1 MTQGGFSDSFL
12 ALRLSSLFCAALS
25 FPRTR
30 ESSQTLALR
39 LSSLFCAAL
48 LCVPPLHAQPQ
59 FSDQTEAAGITYRN
73 VFGGPEKLYILESH
87 GSGAAFFDHDSD
99 GDLDLYIVN
108 GATFATYRDRSG
120 PGNVLYRNRGDGTF
134 GEITREAGVGDAG
147 WGGGVAVG
155 DIDNDGRPDLYV
167 TNYGANV
174 LYRNRGDRFA
184 DATREAGVAGDQ
196 YSASAA
202 FFDYDRDGDIDLYV
216 ANYVAFDAERRPAT
230 PELCTFFGGL
240 SVYCGPKGLV
250 GAPDVLYR
258 NEGDGAFTDVTQASG
273 VAAANR
279 YYGLGVVPA
288 DYDSDGDSDLF
299 VANDET
305 PNVLFQNQG
314 DGTFQDIALIAGVA
328 YNGDGDVEAGMGADF
343 GDYDQDGD
351 PDLYVTHFFTETNT
365 LYRNEGGVRFSDV
378 TTTAGLAAPTV
389 ELLGWGTRFFDYDND
404 GRLDLF
410 VANGHVY
417 PQVDR
422 ATTGATYRQPNQ
434 LFRNEG
440 DARFVPVPAG
450 PGLAQAKVSRGTSVG
465 DYDDDGDIDLF
476 VVELNDAPTLL
487 RNDGGNAGNYLVVQV
502 FGRTDNRDGLGTR
515 IGLQAAGQHQWRT
528 VNGAGS
534 YLSHSDLRAHFG
546 LGATRAIDRVEIA
559 FPNGSTY
566 AVENVPANKLLVVR
580 QGQGHAVLE
589 LGANPF

>member
-1 MTQGGFSDSFL
+1 M
-12 ALRLSSLFCAALS
+12 
-25 FPRTR
+25 
-30 ESSQTLALR
+30 
-39 LSSLFCAAL
+39 L
-48 LCVPPLHAQPQ
+48 LCAPSLRAQPQ
-59 FSDQTEAAGITYRN
+59 FSDQTAAAGITYRN
-73 VFGGPEKLYILESH
+73 VFGGQKKQYILESH

-120 PGNVLYRNRGDGTF
+120 PGNALYRNRGDGTF
-134 GEITREAGVGDAG
+134 AEIAREAGVGDAG
-147 WGGGVAVG
+147 WGSGVAVG
-155 DIDNDGRPDLYV
+155 DLDNDGRPDLYA

-174 LYRNRGDRFA
+174 LYRNRGGDHFA
-184 DATREAGVAGDQ
+184 DTTREAGVGGDQ

-202 FFDYDRDGDIDLYV
+202 FFDYDRDGDLDLYV
-216 ANYVAFDAERRPAT
+216 ANYVVFDAEYLPAK
-230 PELCTFFGGL
+230 PKLCTFFGGL
-240 SVYCGPKGLV
+240 RVYCGPKGLV

-258 NEGDGAFTDVTQASG
+258 NEGNGAFTDVTQASG

-279 YYGLGVVPA
+279 YYGLGVVPT

-314 DGTFQDIALIAGVA
+314 DGTFQDVALIAGVA

-365 LYRNEGGVRFSDV
+365 LYRNEGGARFSDV

-417 PQVDR
+417 PQVDQA
-422 ATTGATYRQPNQ
+422 ATGTSYRQPNQ

-440 DARFVPVPAG
+440 DGRFAPVSAG
-450 PGLAQAKVSRGTSVG
+450 PGLAQAKVSRGTSFG

-487 RNDGGNAGNYLVVQV
+487 RNDGGNTGNYLVVQV
-502 FGRTDNRDGLGTR
+502 FGREDNRDGVGTR
-515 IGLQAAGQHQWRT
+515 IGLQAAGKRQWRT
-528 VNGAGS
+528 VNGAAS
-534 YLSHSDLRAHFG
+534 YLSHSDLRVHFG
-546 LGATRAIDRVEIA
+546 LDAAQAIDRVEITY
-559 FPNGSTY
+559 PNGSTY
-566 AVENVPANKLLVVR
+566 AIENVPANKLLVVR
-580 QGQGHAVLE
+580 QGQGHALLE

>member
-1 MTQGGFSDSFL
+1 M
-12 ALRLSSLFCAALS
+12 RV
-25 FPRTR
+25 FP
-30 ESSQTLALR
+30 
-39 LSSLFCAAL
+39 LFCAAL
-48 LCVPPLHAQPQ
+48 LCVLPLRAQPQ
-59 FSDQTEAAGITYRN
+59 FSDQTAAAGITYRN
-73 VFGGPEKLYILESH
+73 VFGGQEKHYILESH

-108 GATFATYRDRSG
+108 GATFATYRNRSG
-120 PGNVLYRNRGDGTF
+120 PGNALYRNRGDGTF
-134 GEITREAGVGDAG
+134 VEITREAGVGDAG

-155 DIDNDGRPDLYV
+155 DIDNDGRPDLYA

-174 LYRNRGDRFA
+174 LYRNRGSDRFV
-184 DATREAGVAGDQ
+184 DATQEAGVGGDQ

-202 FFDYDRDGDIDLYV
+202 FFDYDSDGDLDLYV
-216 ANYVAFDAERRPAT
+216 ANYVVFDAENLPT
-230 PELCTFFGGL
+230 EPKLCTFFSGL
-240 SVYCGPKGLV
+240 RVYCGPKGLV

-258 NEGDGAFTDVTQASG
+258 NEGDGAFIDVTQASG
-273 VAAANR
+273 VATANR
-279 YYGLGVVPA
+279 YYGLGVVPT

-314 DGTFQDIALIAGVA
+314 DGTFQDVALIAGVA

-365 LYRNEGGVRFSDV
+365 LYRNEGGARFSDV
-378 TTTAGLAAPTV
+378 TTTAGLAAATV
-389 ELLGWGTRFFDYDND
+389 EMLGWGTRFFDYDND

-417 PQVDR
+417 PQVDQ
-422 ATTGATYRQPNQ
+422 AETGTTYRQPNQ

-440 DARFVPVPAG
+440 GGRFAPVSAG
-450 PGLAQAKVSRGTSVG
+450 LGLAQAKVSRGTSFG

-502 FGRTDNRDGLGTR
+502 FGREDNRDGIGTR
-515 IGLQAAGQHQWRT
+515 VSLQAAGKRQWRT
-528 VNGAGS
+528 VNGSGS
-534 YLSHSDLRAHFG
+534 YLSHSALRVHFG
-546 LGATRAIDRVEIA
+546 LGTAQSSDRVEINY
-559 FPNGSTY
+559 PNGNTY
-566 AVENVPANKLLVVR
+566 AIENVPANKLLVVR
-580 QGQGHAVLE
+580 QRQGHALLE
-589 LGANPF
+589 LGVNPF

>member
-1 MTQGGFSDSFL
+1 MRVL
-12 ALRLSSLFCAALS
+12 
-25 FPRTR
+25 P
-30 ESSQTLALR
+30 
-39 LSSLFCAAL
+39 LFCAAL
-48 LCVPPLHAQPQ
+48 LCTLPLRAQPQ
-59 FSDQTEAAGITYRN
+59 FSDQTAAAGITYRN
-73 VFGGPEKLYILESH
+73 VFGGEEKQYILESH

-120 PGNVLYRNRGDGTF
+120 PGNSLYRNRGDGTF
-134 GEITREAGVGDAG
+134 VEITREAGVGDAG

-174 LYRNRGDRFA
+174 LYRNRGGDRFA
-184 DATREAGVAGDQ
+184 DATQEAGVGGDQ

-202 FFDYDRDGDIDLYV
+202 FFDYDRDGDLDLYV
-216 ANYVAFDAERRPAT
+216 ANYVVFDAERLPAK
-230 PELCTFFGGL
+230 PKLCTFFSGL
-240 SVYCGPKGLV
+240 RVYCGPKGLV

-273 VAAANR
+273 VATANR
-279 YYGLGVVPA
+279 YYGLGVVPT

-417 PQVDR
+417 PQVDQ
-422 ATTGATYRQPNQ
+422 AETGTTYRQLNQ

-440 DARFVPVPAG
+440 GGRFAPVSAG
-450 PGLAQAKVSRGTSVG
+450 PGLAQAKVSRGTSFG

-487 RNDGGNAGNYLVVQV
+487 RNDGGNAGNYFVVQV
-502 FGRTDNRDGLGTR
+502 FGREDNRDGVGTR
-515 IGLQAAGQHQWRT
+515 IGLQAGGKGQWRT
-528 VNGAGS
+528 VNGAAS
-534 YLSHSDLRAHFG
+534 YLSHSDLRVHFG
-546 LGATRAIDRVEIA
+546 LGAAQAIDRVEIIY
-559 FPNGSTY
+559 PNGSTY
-566 AVENVPANKLLVVR
+566 AVENVPVNKLLVVR
-580 QGQGHAVLE
+580 QGQGHALLK

>member
-1 MTQGGFSDSFL
+1 M
-12 ALRLSSLFCAALS
+12 RV
-25 FPRTR
+25 FP
-30 ESSQTLALR
+30 LL
-39 LSSLFCAAL
+39 CAAL
-48 LCVPPLHAQPQ
+48 LCALPLRAQPQ
-59 FSDQTEAAGITYRN
+59 FSDQTAAAGITYRN
-73 VFGGPEKLYILESH
+73 VFGGQEKQYIIESH
-87 GSGAAFFDHDSD
+87 GSGAAFFDYDSD

-120 PGNVLYRNRGDGTF
+120 PGNELYRNRGDGTF
-134 GEITREAGVGDAG
+134 VEITREAGVGDAG

-155 DIDNDGRPDLYV
+155 DIDNDGHPDLYA

-174 LYRNRGDRFA
+174 LYRNRDGDRFA
-184 DATREAGVAGDQ
+184 DATRAAGVGGNQ
-196 YSASAA
+196 YSAGAA
-202 FFDYDRDGDIDLYV
+202 FFDYDRDGDLDLYV
-216 ANYVAFDAERRPAT
+216 ANYVVFDAENLPAK
-230 PELCTFFGGL
+230 PKLCTFFSGL
-240 SVYCGPKGLV
+240 RVYCGPKGLV

-279 YYGLGVVPA
+279 YYGLGVVPV

-378 TTTAGLAAPTV
+378 TTTAGLAAATV
-389 ELLGWGTRFFDYDND
+389 EMLGWGTRFFDYDND

-417 PQVDR
+417 PQVDQA
-422 ATTGATYRQPNQ
+422 ATGTTYRQPNQ

-440 DARFVPVPAG
+440 GGRFAPVPAG
-450 PGLAQAKVSRGTSVG
+450 LELAQAKVSRGTSFG

-487 RNDGGNAGNYLVVQV
+487 RNDGGNAGNHLVVQV
-502 FGRTDNRDGLGTR
+502 FGREDNRTVVGTR
-515 IGLQAAGQHQWRT
+515 VNLQAAGKRQWRT
-528 VNGAGS
+528 VNGAAS
-534 YLSHSDLRAHFG
+534 YLSHSDLRVHFG
-546 LGATRAIDRVEIA
+546 LGATQAVDCVEITY
-559 FPNGSTY
+559 PNGSTY
-566 AVENVPANKLLVVR
+566 AVESVPANKLLVIR
-580 QGQGHAVLE
+580 QGQGHALLE

>member
-1 MTQGGFSDSFL
+1 M
-12 ALRLSSLFCAALS
+12 RV
-25 FPRTR
+25 FP
-30 ESSQTLALR
+30 
-39 LSSLFCAAL
+39 LFCAAL
-48 LCVPPLHAQPQ
+48 LCALPLRAQPQ
-59 FSDQTEAAGITYRN
+59 FSDQTAAAGITYRN
-73 VFGGPEKLYILESH
+73 VFGGKEKHYILESH

-120 PGNVLYRNRGDGTF
+120 PGNALYHNRGDGMF
-134 GEITREAGVGDAG
+134 VEITQEAGVGDAG

-174 LYRNRGDRFA
+174 LYRNRGSDRFA
-184 DATREAGVAGDQ
+184 DATQAAGVGGDQ

-202 FFDYDRDGDIDLYV
+202 FFDYDRDGDLDLYV
-216 ANYVAFDAERRPAT
+216 ANYVVFDAENLPAT
-230 PELCTFFGGL
+230 PKLCTFFSGL
-240 SVYCGPKGLV
+240 QVYCGPKGLV

-279 YYGLGVVPA
+279 YYGLGVVPT
-288 DYDSDGDSDLF
+288 DYDSDGDPDLF

-314 DGTFQDIALIAGVA
+314 DGTFQDVALIAGVA
-328 YNGDGDVEAGMGADF
+328 YNGDGDVEAGMGVDF

-378 TTTAGLAAPTV
+378 TTTAGLAAATV
-389 ELLGWGTRFFDYDND
+389 EMLGWGTRFFDYDNN

-410 VANGHVY
+410 IANGHVY
-417 PQVDR
+417 PQVDQA
-422 ATTGATYRQPNQ
+422 ATGTSYRQPNQ

-440 DARFVPVPAG
+440 GRFAPVSAG
-450 PGLAQAKVSRGTSVG
+450 PGLAQTKVSRGTSFG

-487 RNDGGNAGNYLVVQV
+487 RNDGGNAENYLVVQV
-502 FGRTDNRDGLGTR
+502 FGREDNRDGIGTR
-515 IGLQAAGQHQWRT
+515 VNLQTAGKHQWRT
-528 VNGAGS
+528 VNGAAS
-534 YLSHSDLRAHFG
+534 YLSHSDLRVHFG
-546 LGATRAIDRVEIA
+546 LGAAQAIDRVEITY
-559 FPNGSTY
+559 PNGSTY
-566 AVENVPANKLLVVR
+566 AIENVPANKLLVVC
-580 QGQGHAVLE
+580 QGQGHALLE

>member
-1 MTQGGFSDSFL
+1 M
-12 ALRLSSLFCAALS
+12 RV
-25 FPRTR
+25 FP
-30 ESSQTLALR
+30 
-39 LSSLFCAAL
+39 LFCAAL
-48 LCVPPLHAQPQ
+48 LGTLPLRAQPQ
-59 FSDQTEAAGITYRN
+59 FSDQTAAAGITYRN
-73 VFGGPEKLYILESH
+73 VFGGQEKHYILESH

-120 PGNVLYRNRGDGTF
+120 PGNALYRNRGDGTF
-134 GEITREAGVGDAG
+134 VEITREAGVGDAG

-155 DIDNDGRPDLYV
+155 DIDNDGHPDLYA

-174 LYRNRGDRFA
+174 LYRNRGGDRFV
-184 DATREAGVAGDQ
+184 DATQKAGVGGDQ

-202 FFDYDRDGDIDLYV
+202 FFDYDSDGDLDLYV
-216 ANYVAFDAERRPAT
+216 ANYVVFDAENLPAE
-230 PELCTFFGGL
+230 PQLCTFFSGL
-240 SVYCGPKGLV
+240 QVYCGPKGLV

-279 YYGLGVVPA
+279 YYGLGVVPV

-314 DGTFQDIALIAGVA
+314 DGTFQDVALIAGVA

-365 LYRNEGGVRFSDV
+365 LYRNEGGARFSDV
-378 TTTAGLAAPTV
+378 TTTAGLAAATV
-389 ELLGWGTRFFDYDND
+389 EMLGWGTRFFDYDND
-404 GRLDLF
+404 GRLDLL

-417 PQVDR
+417 PQVDQ
-422 ATTGATYRQPNQ
+422 AETGTTYRQPNQ

-440 DARFVPVPAG
+440 GSRFAPASAG
-450 PGLAQAKVSRGTSVG
+450 LGLAQAKVSRGTSFG

-502 FGRTDNRDGLGTR
+502 FGREDNRDGIGTR
-515 IGLQAAGQHQWRT
+515 VSLQAAGKRQWRT
-528 VNGAGS
+528 VNGSGS
-534 YLSHSDLRAHFG
+534 YLSHSDLRVHFG
-546 LGATRAIDRVEIA
+546 LGTAQISDRVEINY
-559 FPNGSTY
+559 PNGNTY
-566 AVENVPANKLLVVR
+566 AIENVPANKLLVVR
-580 QGQGHAVLE
+580 QGQGHALLE
-589 LGANPF
+589 LGVNPF

>member
-1 MTQGGFSDSFL
+1 M
-12 ALRLSSLFCAALS
+12 
-25 FPRTR
+25 
-30 ESSQTLALR
+30 
-39 LSSLFCAAL
+39 L
-48 LCVPPLHAQPQ
+48 LCAPSLRAQPQ
-59 FSDQTEAAGITYRN
+59 FSDQTAAAGITYRN
-73 VFGGPEKLYILESH
+73 VFGGQKKQYILESH

-120 PGNVLYRNRGDGTF
+120 PGNALYRNRGDGTF
-134 GEITREAGVGDAG
+134 AEIAREAGVGDAG
-147 WGGGVAVG
+147 WGSGVAVG
-155 DIDNDGRPDLYV
+155 DLDNDGRPDLYA

-174 LYRNRGDRFA
+174 LYRNRGGDHFA
-184 DATREAGVAGDQ
+184 DTTREAGVGGDQ

-202 FFDYDRDGDIDLYV
+202 FFDYDRDGDLDLYV
-216 ANYVAFDAERRPAT
+216 ANYVVFDAERLPAK
-230 PELCTFFGGL
+230 PKLCTFFSGL
-240 SVYCGPKGLV
+240 RVYCGPKGLV

-273 VAAANR
+273 VATANR
-279 YYGLGVVPA
+279 YYGLGVVPT

-314 DGTFQDIALIAGVA
+314 DGTFQDVALIAGVA

-365 LYRNEGGVRFSDV
+365 LYRNEGGARFSDV

-417 PQVDR
+417 PQVDQA
-422 ATTGATYRQPNQ
+422 ATGTSYRQPNQ

-440 DARFVPVPAG
+440 DGRFAPVSAG
-450 PGLAQAKVSRGTSVG
+450 PGLAQAKVSRGTSFG

-487 RNDGGNAGNYLVVQV
+487 RNDGGNTGNYLVVQV
-502 FGRTDNRDGLGTR
+502 FGREDNRDGVGTR
-515 IGLQAAGQHQWRT
+515 IGLQAAGKRQWRT
-528 VNGAGS
+528 VNGAAS
-534 YLSHSDLRAHFG
+534 YLSHSDLRVHFG
-546 LGATRAIDRVEIA
+546 LDAAQAIDRVEITY
-559 FPNGSTY
+559 PNGSTY
-566 AVENVPANKLLVVR
+566 AIENVPANKLLVVR
-580 QGQGHAVLE
+580 QGQGHALLE

>member
-1 MTQGGFSDSFL
+1 MRVL
-12 ALRLSSLFCAALS
+12 
-25 FPRTR
+25 P
-30 ESSQTLALR
+30 
-39 LSSLFCAAL
+39 LFCAAL
-48 LCVPPLHAQPQ
+48 LCALPLRAQPQ
-59 FSDQTEAAGITYRN
+59 FSDQTAAAGITYRN
-73 VFGGPEKLYILESH
+73 VFGGEEKQYILESH

-99 GDLDLYIVN
+99 GDLDLYIAN

-120 PGNVLYRNRGDGTF
+120 PGNALYRNRGDGTF
-134 GEITREAGVGDAG
+134 VEITREAGVGDAG

-174 LYRNRGDRFA
+174 LYRNRGGDRFA
-184 DATREAGVAGDQ
+184 DATQAAGVGGDQ

-202 FFDYDRDGDIDLYV
+202 FFDYDRDGDLDLYV
-216 ANYVAFDAERRPAT
+216 ANYVVFDAEHLPT
-230 PELCTFFGGL
+230 KPKLCTFFSGL
-240 SVYCGPKGLV
+240 RVYCGPKGLV

-273 VAAANR
+273 VATANR
-279 YYGLGVVPA
+279 YYGLGVVPT

-351 PDLYVTHFFTETNT
+351 PDLYVTHFFAETNT

-417 PQVDR
+417 PQVDQ
-422 ATTGATYRQPNQ
+422 AETGTTYRQLNQ

-440 DARFVPVPAG
+440 GGRFAPVSAG
-450 PGLAQAKVSRGTSVG
+450 LGLAQAKVSRGTSFG

-502 FGRTDNRDGLGTR
+502 FGREDNRDGVGTR
-515 IGLQAAGQHQWRT
+515 IGLQAAGKRQWRT
-528 VNGAGS
+528 VNGAAS
-534 YLSHSDLRAHFG
+534 YLSHSDLRVHFG
-546 LGATRAIDRVEIA
+546 LGAAQAIDRVEITY
-559 FPNGSTY
+559 PNGSTY
-566 AVENVPANKLLVVR
+566 AIENVPANKLLVVR
-580 QGQGHAVLE
+580 QGQGHALLK

>member
-1 MTQGGFSDSFL
+1 MRVL
-12 ALRLSSLFCAALS
+12 
-25 FPRTR
+25 P
-30 ESSQTLALR
+30 
-39 LSSLFCAAL
+39 LFCAAL
-48 LCVPPLHAQPQ
+48 LCVLPLRAQPQ
-59 FSDQTEAAGITYRN
+59 FSDQTAAAGITYRN
-73 VFGGPEKLYILESH
+73 VFGGEEKQYILESH

-120 PGNVLYRNRGDGTF
+120 PGNALYRNRGDGTF
-134 GEITREAGVGDAG
+134 VEITREAGVGDAG

-155 DIDNDGRPDLYV
+155 DIDNDGRPDLYA

-174 LYRNRGDRFA
+174 LYRNRGGDRFA
-184 DATREAGVAGDQ
+184 DATREAGVGGDQ

-202 FFDYDRDGDIDLYV
+202 FFDYDRDGDLDLYV
-216 ANYVAFDAERRPAT
+216 ANYVVFDAERLPAK
-230 PELCTFFGGL
+230 PKLCTFFSGL
-240 SVYCGPKGLV
+240 RVYCGPKGLV

-258 NEGDGAFTDVTQASG
+258 NEGDGALPTSLKRPAWLPPTAITAWAWSRPITIPMAIATSLSPTTRPQCTLPKPRRRHLPRRRPHRGRG
-273 VAAANR
+273 VQR
-279 YYGLGVVPA
+279 RRRPRSWHGRGLC
-288 DYDSDGDSDLF
+288 
-299 VANDET
+299 
-305 PNVLFQNQG
+305 
-314 DGTFQDIALIAGVA
+314 
-328 YNGDGDVEAGMGADF
+328 
-343 GDYDQDGD
+343 DYDQDGD

-417 PQVDR
+417 PQVDQ
-422 ATTGATYRQPNQ
+422 AETGTTYRQPNQ

-440 DARFVPVPAG
+440 DGRFAPVSAG
-450 PGLAQAKVSRGTSVG
+450 PGLAQAKVSRGTSFG

-502 FGRTDNRDGLGTR
+502 FGREDNRDGVGAR
-515 IGLQAAGQHQWRT
+515 ISLQAAGKHQWRT
-528 VNGAGS
+528 VNGAAS
-534 YLSHSDLRAHFG
+534 YLSHSDLRVHFG
-546 LGATRAIDRVEIA
+546 LGAAQPIDRVEITY
-559 FPNGSTY
+559 PNGSTY
-566 AVENVPANKLLVVR
+566 AIENVPVNKLLVVR
-580 QGQGHAVLE
+580 QGQGHALLK

>member
-1 MTQGGFSDSFL
+1 MRVL
-12 ALRLSSLFCAALS
+12 
-25 FPRTR
+25 P
-30 ESSQTLALR
+30 
-39 LSSLFCAAL
+39 LFCAAL
-48 LCVPPLHAQPQ
+48 LCALPLCAQPQ
-59 FSDQTEAAGITYRN
+59 FSDQTAAAGITYRN
-73 VFGGPEKLYILESH
+73 VFGGNEKRYILESH

-120 PGNVLYRNRGDGTF
+120 PGNALYRNRGDGTF
-134 GEITREAGVGDAG
+134 VEITREAGVGDAG

-155 DIDNDGRPDLYV
+155 DIDNDGHSDLYA

-174 LYRNRGDRFA
+174 LYHNRGNDRFA
-184 DATREAGVAGDQ
+184 DATQAAGVGGDQ

-202 FFDYDRDGDIDLYV
+202 FFDYDRDGDLDLYV
-216 ANYVAFDAERRPAT
+216 ANYVVFDAENLPAE
-230 PELCTFFGGL
+230 PPLCTFFSGL
-240 SVYCGPKGLV
+240 QVYCGPKGLV

-288 DYDSDGDSDLF
+288 DYDGDGDSDLF

-365 LYRNEGGVRFSDV
+365 LYRNEDGVRFSDV

-389 ELLGWGTRFFDYDND
+389 EMLGWGTRFFDYDND

-417 PQVDR
+417 PQVDQA
-422 ATTGATYRQPNQ
+422 ATGTTYRQPNQ

-440 DARFVPVPAG
+440 GGRFAPVLAG
-450 PGLAQAKVSRGTSVG
+450 LELTPAKVSRGTSFG

-502 FGRTDNRDGLGTR
+502 LGREDNRAGVGTR
-515 IGLQAAGQHQWRT
+515 IGLQAADMRQWRT
-528 VNGAGS
+528 VNGACS
-534 YLSHSDLRAHFG
+534 YLSHSDLRSYFG
-546 LGATRAIDRVEIA
+546 LGMIQTIDRIEITY
-559 FPNGSTY
+559 PNGSTY
-566 AVENVPANKLLVVR
+566 TVEDAPVNKLLVVR
-580 QGQGHAVLE
+580 QGKGHDFLD
-589 LGANPF
+589 LGGFD

>member
-1 MTQGGFSDSFL
+1 MRISPL
-12 ALRLSSLFCAALS
+12 L
-25 FPRTR
+25 
-30 ESSQTLALR
+30 
-39 LSSLFCAAL
+39 CAAL
-48 LCVPPLHAQPQ
+48 LCTPLHAQPQ
-59 FSDQTEAAGITYRN
+59 FSDQTAAAGITYRN
-73 VFGGPEKLYILESH
+73 VFGGPEKQYILESH

-120 PGNVLYRNRGDGTF
+120 PGNALYRNRGDGTF
-134 GEITREAGVGDAG
+134 VEITRQAGVGHAG
-147 WGGGVAVG
+147 WGGGAAVG
-155 DIDNDGRPDLYV
+155 DTDNDGRPDLYV

-174 LYRNRGDRFA
+174 LYRNRGRDRFA
-184 DATREAGVAGDQ
+184 DATRAAGVGGDQ

-202 FFDYDRDGDIDLYV
+202 FFDYDLDGDLDLYV
-216 ANYVAFDAERRPAT
+216 ANYVVFDAERRPAK

-240 SVYCGPKGLV
+240 RVYCGPKGLV

-273 VAAANR
+273 VAVANR

-288 DYDSDGDSDLF
+288 DCDSDGDPDLF

-314 DGTFQDIALIAGVA
+314 DGTFQDVALIAGVA

-343 GDYDQDGD
+343 GDYDGDGD

-365 LYRNEGGVRFSDV
+365 LYRNEGGMRFADV
-378 TTTAGLAAPTV
+378 TTTVGLAAPTV

-440 DARFVPVPAG
+440 DAGFVPVPAG
-450 PGLAQAKVSRGTSVG
+450 PGLAQAKVSRGTSFG

-487 RNDGGNAGNYLVVQV
+487 RNEGGNAGNYLVVQV
-502 FGRTDNRDGLGTR
+502 LGREDNRAGVGTR
-515 IGLQAAGQHQWRT
+515 IGLLAAGQRQWRT

-546 LGATRAIDRVEIA
+546 LGAAQTIDRVEIT

-580 QGQGHAVLE
+580 QGQGHALRE
-589 LGANPF
+589 LGARP

>member
-1 MTQGGFSDSFL
+1 MLLG
-12 ALRLSSLFCAALS
+12 AL
-25 FPRTR
+25 P
-30 ESSQTLALR
+30 LR
-39 LSSLFCAAL
+39 
-48 LCVPPLHAQPQ
+48 AQPQ
-59 FSDQTEAAGITYRN
+59 FSDQTAAAGIIYRN
-73 VFGGPEKLYILESH
+73 VFGGPEKHYILESH

-120 PGNVLYRNRGDGTF
+120 PGNEFYRNRGNGTF
-134 GEITREAGVGDAG
+134 VEITREAGVGDAG

-155 DIDNDGRPDLYV
+155 DIDNDGRPDLYA

-174 LYRNRGDRFA
+174 LYRNRGNDRFA
-184 DATREAGVAGDQ
+184 DATQAAGVGGDQ

-202 FFDYDRDGDIDLYV
+202 FFDYDRDGDLDLYV
-216 ANYVAFDAERRPAT
+216 ANYVVFDAENLPAE
-230 PELCTFFGGL
+230 PPLCTFFSGL
-240 SVYCGPKGLV
+240 QVYCGPKGLV

-258 NEGDGAFTDVTQASG
+258 NEGAGAFTDVTQASG

-328 YNGDGDVEAGMGADF
+328 YNGDGDVEAGMGTDF

-365 LYRNEGGVRFSDV
+365 LYRNEGGARFSDV

-417 PQVDR
+417 PQVDQ
-422 ATTGATYRQPNQ
+422 AETGTTYRQPNQ
-434 LFRNEG
+434 LFRNAG
-440 DARFVPVPAG
+440 GGRFAPVSAG
-450 PGLAQAKVSRGTSVG
+450 LELTQAKVSRGTSFG

-487 RNDGGNAGNYLVVQV
+487 RNDGGNAGNYLVVQIV
-502 FGRTDNRDGLGTR
+502 GREDNRAGVGTR
-515 IGLQAAGQHQWRT
+515 IGLQAAGKHQWRT
-528 VNGAGS
+528 VNGAAS
-534 YLSHSDLRAHFG
+534 YLSHSDLRVHFG
-546 LGATRAIDRVEIA
+546 LGATQAIDRIDIIY
-559 FPNGSTY
+559 PNGSTY
-566 AVENVPANKLLVVR
+566 AVEDAPVNKLLIVR
-580 QGQGHAVLE
+580 QGEGHDFLE
-589 LGANPF
+589 

>member
-1 MTQGGFSDSFL
+1 MRRSVI
-12 ALRLSSLFCAALS
+12 
-25 FPRTR
+25 PRTNVTPCSDTGR
-30 ESSQTLALR
+30 ESRRSVASRILPL
-39 LSSLFCAAL
+39 LCAAL
-48 LCVPPLHAQPQ
+48 LGPPLHAQPQ
-59 FSDQTEAAGITYRN
+59 FSDQTAAAGITYRN
-73 VFGGPEKLYILESH
+73 VFGGQEKQYILESH

-120 PGNVLYRNRGDGTF
+120 PGNALYRNRGDGTF
-134 GEITREAGVGDAG
+134 VEITRQAEVGHAG
-147 WGGGVAVG
+147 WGGGAAVG
-155 DIDNDGRPDLYV
+155 DIDNDGHPDLYV

-174 LYRNRGDRFA
+174 LYRNRGRDRFA
-184 DATREAGVAGDQ
+184 DATRAAGVGGDQ

-202 FFDYDRDGDIDLYV
+202 FFDYDRDGDLDLYV
-216 ANYVAFDAERRPAT
+216 ANYVVFDAERRPAK
-230 PELCTFFGGL
+230 PKLCTFFGGL
-240 SVYCGPKGLV
+240 RVYCGPKGLV

-288 DYDSDGDSDLF
+288 DCDSDGDLDLF

-314 DGTFQDIALIAGVA
+314 DGTFQDVALIAGVA

-343 GDYDQDGD
+343 GDYDNDGD

-365 LYRNEGGVRFSDV
+365 LYRNEGGMRFADV
-378 TTTAGLAAPTV
+378 TTTVGLAAPTV

-417 PQVDR
+417 PQVDP
-422 ATTGATYRQPNQ
+422 ATTGTTYRQPNQ

-440 DARFVPVPAG
+440 DAGFVPVPAG
-450 PGLAQAKVSRGTSVG
+450 PGLAQAKVSRGTSFG

-502 FGRTDNRDGLGTR
+502 LGREGTR

-546 LGATRAIDRVEIA
+546 LGAAQTIDRVEFA

-580 QGQGHAVLE
+580 QGQGHALRE
-589 LGANPF
+589 LGAKP

>member
-1 MTQGGFSDSFL
+1 MRVL
-12 ALRLSSLFCAALS
+12 
-25 FPRTR
+25 P
-30 ESSQTLALR
+30 
-39 LSSLFCAAL
+39 LFCAAL
-48 LCVPPLHAQPQ
+48 LCTLPLRAQPQ
-59 FSDQTEAAGITYRN
+59 FSDQTAAAGITYRN
-73 VFGGPEKLYILESH
+73 VFGGEEKQYILESH

-120 PGNVLYRNRGDGTF
+120 PGNSLYRNRGDGTF
-134 GEITREAGVGDAG
+134 VEITREAGIGDAG

-155 DIDNDGRPDLYV
+155 DIDNDGRLDLYV

-174 LYRNRGDRFA
+174 LYRNRGGDRFA
-184 DATREAGVAGDQ
+184 DATQAAGVGGDQ

-202 FFDYDRDGDIDLYV
+202 FFDYDRDGDLDLYV
-216 ANYVAFDAERRPAT
+216 ANYVVFDAERLPAK
-230 PELCTFFGGL
+230 PKLCTFFSGL
-240 SVYCGPKGLV
+240 RVYCGPKGLV

-258 NEGDGAFTDVTQASG
+258 NEGDGTFTDVTQASG

-279 YYGLGVVPA
+279 YYGLGVVPT

-314 DGTFQDIALIAGVA
+314 DGTFQDVALIAGVA

-351 PDLYVTHFFTETNT
+351 YDLYVTHFFTETNT

-417 PQVDR
+417 PQVDQ
-422 ATTGATYRQPNQ
+422 AETGTTYRQLNQ

-440 DARFVPVPAG
+440 GGRFAPVSAG
-450 PGLAQAKVSRGTSVG
+450 PGLAQAKVSRGTSFG

-476 VVELNDAPTLL
+476 VIELNDAPTLL

-502 FGRTDNRDGLGTR
+502 FGREDNRDGVGTR
-515 IGLQAAGQHQWRT
+515 IGLQAGGKGQWRT
-528 VNGAGS
+528 VNGAAS
-534 YLSHSDLRAHFG
+534 YLSHSDLRVHFG
-546 LGATRAIDRVEIA
+546 LGVAQAIDRVEITY
-559 FPNGSTY
+559 PNGSTY
-566 AVENVPANKLLVVR
+566 AIENVPANKLLVVR
-580 QGQGHAVLE
+580 QGQGHALLK

>member
-1 MTQGGFSDSFL
+1 MPL
-12 ALRLSSLFCAALS
+12 L
-25 FPRTR
+25 
-30 ESSQTLALR
+30 
-39 LSSLFCAAL
+39 CAAL
-48 LCVPPLHAQPQ
+48 LGTPPLHAQPQ
-59 FSDQTEAAGITYRN
+59 FSDQTAAAGITYRN
-73 VFGGPEKLYILESH
+73 VFGGQEKQYILESH

-120 PGNVLYRNRGDGTF
+120 PGNALYRNRGDGTF
-134 GEITREAGVGDAG
+134 VEITRAAGVGHAG
-147 WGGGVAVG
+147 WGGGAAVG
-155 DIDNDGRPDLYV
+155 DTDNDGRPDLYV

-174 LYRNRGDRFA
+174 LYRNRGRDRFA
-184 DATREAGVAGDQ
+184 DATRAAGVGGDQ

-202 FFDYDRDGDIDLYV
+202 FFDYDLDGDLDLYV
-216 ANYVAFDAERRPAT
+216 ANYVVFDAERRPAK

-240 SVYCGPKGLV
+240 RVYCGPKGLV

-288 DYDSDGDSDLF
+288 DCDSDGDPDLF

-314 DGTFQDIALIAGVA
+314 DGTFRDVALIAGVA

-343 GDYDQDGD
+343 GDYDSDGD

-365 LYRNEGGVRFSDV
+365 LYRNEGGMRFADV
-378 TTTAGLAAPTV
+378 TTTVGLAAPTV

-417 PQVDR
+417 PQVDP
-422 ATTGATYRQPNQ
+422 ATTGTTYRQPNQ

-440 DARFVPVPAG
+440 DAGFVPVPAG
-450 PGLAQAKVSRGTSVG
+450 LGLAQAKVSRGTSFG

-502 FGRTDNRDGLGTR
+502 LGREDNRAGVGTR
-515 IGLQAAGQHQWRT
+515 IGLLAAGQHQWRT

-546 LGATRAIDRVEIA
+546 LGAAQTIDRVEIT

-580 QGQGHAVLE
+580 QGHGHALRE
-589 LGANPF
+589 LGAKP

>member
-1 MTQGGFSDSFL
+1 M
-12 ALRLSSLFCAALS
+12 RLL
-25 FPRTR
+25 
-30 ESSQTLALR
+30 
-39 LSSLFCAAL
+39 SLFCAAL
-48 LCVPPLHAQPQ
+48 LGTLPLRAQPQ
-59 FSDQTEAAGITYRN
+59 FSDQTAAAGITYRN
-73 VFGGPEKLYILESH
+73 VFGGQEKHYILESH

-120 PGNVLYRNRGDGTF
+120 PGNALYRNRGDGTF
-134 GEITREAGVGDAG
+134 VEITREAEVGDAG

-174 LYRNRGDRFA
+174 LYRNRGGDRFA
-184 DATREAGVAGDQ
+184 DATQAAGAGGDQ

-202 FFDYDRDGDIDLYV
+202 FFDYDRDGDLDLYV
-216 ANYVAFDAERRPAT
+216 ANYVVFDAENLPAE
-230 PELCTFFGGL
+230 PQLCTFFSGL
-240 SVYCGPKGLV
+240 QVYCGPKGLV

-258 NEGDGAFTDVTQASG
+258 NDGDGAFTDVTQASG

-279 YYGLGVVPA
+279 YYGLGVVPV

-378 TTTAGLAAPTV
+378 TTTAGLAAATV
-389 ELLGWGTRFFDYDND
+389 EMLGWGTRFFDYDND

-417 PQVDR
+417 PQVDQA
-422 ATTGATYRQPNQ
+422 ATGTTYRQPNQ

-440 DARFVPVPAG
+440 GGRFAPVSAG
-450 PGLAQAKVSRGTSVG
+450 PGLAQAKVSRGTSFG

-502 FGRTDNRDGLGTR
+502 FGREDNRDGVGTR
-515 IGLQAAGQHQWRT
+515 IGLQASGKRQWRT
-528 VNGAGS
+528 VNGAAS
-534 YLSHSDLRAHFG
+534 YLSHSDLRVHFG
-546 LGATRAIDRVEIA
+546 LGAAQASDRVEITY
-559 FPNGSTY
+559 PNGSTY

-580 QGQGHAVLE
+580 QGQGHALLE